1 LVEKEMEVG
10 IDKEKQHRFHAGL
23 ISLSTSAFLLGLKF
37 WGFYITSSEAVFSDA
52 MESIVNVAAAM
63 VALFVII
70 ASAKPADREHPY
82 GHGKFEFFS
91 AAFEG
96 GLISFAA
103 ILIIFEAVDAL
114 INGVKLHDL
123 DRGIFVILVAAVI
136 NLVLGLHLR
145 YSSRRH
151 KSSALAASATHI
163 LSDVVTSIG
172 VFIGLILVRITG
184 KQWIDPATAIGVAGY
199 LGFTGGKVVY
209 EAFSSLVDKEDRK
222 LLLLLLKS
230 FTDNWFPGIIRV
242 HHTRIMRS
250 GNYHHIDAHVVLPEF
265 WTVER
270 AHEETNLFEEK
281 VIKDY
286 PYEGEIHF
294 HMDPCRRAYC
304 RVCDFEFCPV
314 RKELFVERK
323 PATFEEFVSPTESDE
338 YQ

>member
-1 LVEKEMEVG
+1 MELEQLEKR
-10 IDKEKQHRFHAGL
+10 HRFHSGL

-37 WGFYITSSEAVFSDA
+37 WGYFITRSEAVFSDA
-52 MESIVNVAAAM
+52 METIVNVAAAF
-63 VALFVII
+63 VALLVIL
-70 ASAKPADREHPY
+70 ATAKPADREHPY

-96 GLISFAA
+96 GLITFAG
-103 ILIIFEAVDAL
+103 ILIVFEAIDAL
-114 INGVKLHDL
+114 INGSELKNL
-123 DRGIFVILVAAVI
+123 DRGIFVVMIAAVM
-136 NLVLGLHLR
+136 NLILGLHLR
-145 YSSRRH
+145 YSGKRH
-151 KSSALAASATHI
+151 KSVALEASAKHV
-163 LSDVVTSIG
+163 LSDVVTSVG
-172 VFIGLILVRITG
+172 VFLGLVLVRVTG
-184 KQWIDPATAIGVAGY
+184 KIWIDPATAIVVACY

-209 EAFSSLVDKEDRK
+209 DAFSSLVDREDRS
-222 LLLLLLKS
+222 LLQQLLKS

-265 WTVER
+265 WTVEK
-270 AHEETNLFEEK
+270 AHEETNHFENL
-281 VIKDY
+281 VIKTY

-304 RVCDFEFCPV
+304 RVCDYEFCPV
-314 RKELFVERK
+314 RREQFVQRK